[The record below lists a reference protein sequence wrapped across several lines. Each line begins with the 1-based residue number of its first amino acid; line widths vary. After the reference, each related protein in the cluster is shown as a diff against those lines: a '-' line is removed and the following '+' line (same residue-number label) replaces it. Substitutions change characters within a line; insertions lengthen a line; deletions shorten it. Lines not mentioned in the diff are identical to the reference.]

1 MTDATAQARVACP
14 LDHHDEATLGDQYY
28 PMYSE
33 FRAAGVG
40 WSPHYGGFWVLSGY
54 EIVRSVLRDHVTFSS
69 AEGCLL
75 PDTGYRSLGLE
86 QDPPEH
92 TPIRKLLAEAVGR
105 SAVLA
110 HEQPVA
116 TMIERVVSEFA
127 AYGSGDAR
135 ALIAEKVPVEAVALI
150 FGLSPAASARVREMT
165 TAAWSRL
172 AVGDSGALVPIT
184 EMLLGEV
191 DKRRGDP
198 RDDFLSALT
207 TVQLDGRA
215 MTDAE
220 IGNLVVGLVIA
231 GHETTMNASTN
242 LMYEL
247 ARRPELQ
254 RQLRVHRD
262 QIPAMIEESLRHRAP
277 VHVFFRTVTRA
288 TELGG
293 VTMSPG
299 DKVAVLYASANRDP
313 ARFPDADE
321 FIADRA
327 ENSHMAFGWGIHRCV
342 GSFMAQTELRLLTE
356 ALLDRGRLTLLSP
369 PKPAPLEGGH
379 HMGFARLEL
388 SLTPSA

>member
-1 MTDATAQARVACP
+1 VTEATTRAQVACP
-14 LDHHDEATLGDQYY
+14 FDHHDHATLGDHYY
-28 PMYSE
+28 PMYSQ

-40 WSPHYGGFWVLSGY
+40 WSPHHGGFWVASGY
-54 EIVRSVLRDHVTFSS
+54 DIVRSVLRDHETFSS
-69 AEGCLL
+69 ADGCLL

-92 TPIRKLLAEAVGR
+92 TPIRRLLADAVGR

-110 HEQPVA
+110 HEQAIA

-127 AYGSGDAR
+127 EYGSGDAR

-150 FGLSPAASARVREMT
+150 FGLSPAASARVRDMT

-172 AVGDSGALVPIT
+172 AAGDAEALMPIT

-191 DKRRGDP
+191 DRRRGDP

-207 TVQLDGRA
+207 TFQLDGRPLN
-215 MTDAE
+215 DAE

-242 LMYEL
+242 VMYEL
-247 ARRPELQ
+247 ACDPELQ
-254 RQLRVHRD
+254 RRLRAHRD
-262 QIPAMIEESLRHRAP
+262 QIPAVIEESLRHRAP
-277 VHVFFRTVTRA
+277 VHLFFRTVTRPA
-288 TELGG
+288 QLGG

-299 DKVAVLYASANRDP
+299 DKIAVLYAAANRDP
-313 ARFPDADE
+313 AHFPDPDE

-327 ENSHMAFGWGIHRCV
+327 ENSHVAFGWGIHRCV

-356 ALLDRGRLTLLSP
+356 ALLDRGQLSLLSLP
-369 PKPAPLEGGH
+369 EPAPLEGGH